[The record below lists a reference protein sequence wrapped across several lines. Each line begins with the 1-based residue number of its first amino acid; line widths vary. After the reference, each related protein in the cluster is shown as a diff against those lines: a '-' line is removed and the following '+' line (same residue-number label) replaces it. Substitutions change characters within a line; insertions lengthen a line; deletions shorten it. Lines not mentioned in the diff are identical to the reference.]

1 MSKERK
7 VIYEFGRFRLDP
19 EERQLLHQGRAVD
32 LTPKAFSL
40 LVILVENAGRLLTKA
55 RLKEKLWPDTHVDD
69 SNLTVTIRALRLA
82 LGNRDKGSQYI
93 ETVPREG
100 YRFVSP
106 VTMIEEVNQNL
117 TDEMRQPPSLDFS
130 STSAP
135 SANKEAASSRPA
147 PKSRSLW
154 VRTIALCMIA
164 ALAAASGLYWS
175 RVREKERQRVPAKG
189 QAAGAEGTSF
199 RGCGWLSQLIG
210 QARQSMALHSFFRDA
225 EHRTCRW
232 EWLASA
238 ASRPGGSGKART
250 HHR

>member
-93 ETVPREG
+93 ETVPGEG

-106 VTMIEEVNQNL
+106 VTTIEEVKQDL
-117 TDEMRQPPSLDFS
+117 TRRDESRRALTFPAFLP
-130 STSAP
+130 P
-135 SANKEAASSRPA
+135 SANKEAASSSACTQESVFMGKDYRCLHDRGLG
-147 PKSRSLW
+147 SRK
-154 VRTIALCMIA
+154 RTL
-164 ALAAASGLYWS
+164 L
-175 RVREKERQRVPAKG
+175 V
-189 QAAGAEGTSF
+189 
-199 RGCGWLSQLIG
+199 
-210 QARQSMALHSFFRDA
+210 
-225 EHRTCRW
+225 
-232 EWLASA
+232 
-238 ASRPGGSGKART
+238 
-250 HHR
+250 